1 MIRYHCKHC
10 ETEIGSLPF
19 ESAESVVSLIQRLE
33 NDSHQYDD
41 KEQFLIIG
49 EGGEMTVRCICE
61 QCEKSLQQ
69 FPTYYALKK
78 WLQ

>member
-1 MIRYHCKHC
+1 MIRYHCRHC
-10 ETEIGSLPF
+10 ETEIGSIPF
-19 ESAESVVSLIQRLE
+19 ESVDAVVDLVKQLESEPSK
-33 NDSHQYDD
+33 DD
-41 KEQFLIIG
+41 GQFLVVG

-69 FPTYYALKK
+69 FPTYYTLKK